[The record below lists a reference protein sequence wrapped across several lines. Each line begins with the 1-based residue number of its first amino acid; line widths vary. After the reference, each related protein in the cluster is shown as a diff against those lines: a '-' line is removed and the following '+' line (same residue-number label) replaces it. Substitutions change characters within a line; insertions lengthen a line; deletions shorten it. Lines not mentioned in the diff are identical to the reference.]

1 MVIDALG
8 SFYYFDKFDA
18 DHRAAMSEPPA
29 DLQLLKAVRGLQAT
43 GHVATYITKCALFE
57 SEKLAATWPKDASF
71 SAPELPSIPRDIMPK
86 VWQTVTT
93 HVILLYHV
101 ANEPE
106 TIDVPGTFA
115 SSGSTSVTRRGM
127 IAMAFVQA
135 NRTGS
140 RQLTIYS
147 TSVLQISDGDIVC

>member
-18 DHRAAMSEPPA
+18 DHRADMSEPPV

-43 GHVATYITKCALFE
+43 GRVTMYITKCALFE
-57 SEKLAATWPKDASF
+57 SEKLTATWPKDASF
-71 SAPELPSIPRDIMPK
+71 SAAELPNIPRDIMPK

-101 ANEPE
+101 ANEPG
-106 TIDVPGTFA
+106 TIDVPGTLD
-115 SSGSTSVTRRGM
+115 SSGGTYVTRRGM
-127 IAMAFVQA
+127 IAMAFLQA
-135 NRTGS
+135 NRAGS
-140 RQLTIYS
+140 RQLTIYA
-147 TSVLQISDGDIVC
+147 TSILQIGDEDIVC